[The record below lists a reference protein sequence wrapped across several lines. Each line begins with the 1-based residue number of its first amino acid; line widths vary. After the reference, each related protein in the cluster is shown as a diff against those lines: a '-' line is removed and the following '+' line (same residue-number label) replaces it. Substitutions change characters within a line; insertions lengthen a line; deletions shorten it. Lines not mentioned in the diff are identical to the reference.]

1 MPTTGAK
8 WILGGIGAAV
18 VVQLS
23 IMAML
28 FSGADARFDDV
39 NRRID
44 ALAADVRELRAGH
57 ARFDERLRAVEVA
70 FGKVD
75 QRLLT
80 LERVILPAPEPGE

>member
-1 MPTTGAK
+1 MPTTDAK

-23 IMAML
+23 VMAML
-28 FSGADARFDDV
+28 FSGANARFDDV

-57 ARFDERLRAVEVA
+57 VRFDERLRAVEVA

-80 LERVILPAPEPGE
+80 LERVILPAPEPEE